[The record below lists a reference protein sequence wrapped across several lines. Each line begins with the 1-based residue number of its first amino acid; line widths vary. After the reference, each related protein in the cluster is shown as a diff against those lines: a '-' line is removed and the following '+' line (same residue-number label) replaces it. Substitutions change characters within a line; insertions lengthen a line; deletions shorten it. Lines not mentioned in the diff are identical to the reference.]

1 MHSSAL
7 FHAERAVP
15 RYTSYPTAPHFSGAI
30 GPGDHARWLS
40 MLPDDATL
48 SLYLHVPFCPS
59 LCYYCGCTT
68 KATRRPAPVAAYAA
82 RLEREIDLVTAHA
95 GGRRV
100 THIAWGGGTPS
111 LIGPDALKRIFGRIA
126 DHFDLT
132 GLIEHAIELDPR
144 ETDEALADAL
154 GAIGVDRV
162 SFGVQDF
169 SVHVQ
174 SAIGRVQPF
183 GTVERAVKLVREAGV
198 SAVNLDLMY
207 GLPHQTGR
215 DVRRTAQLATLLA
228 PERLALF
235 GYAHVPWVRPNQRLI
250 DQSALPGAATRLEQ
264 SEGAR
269 ETLIAAGYVPVG
281 LDHFARP
288 HDPMAIAA
296 ANGRLHRNFQGYTV
310 DQADALIGLG
320 ASAISR
326 LPQGFTQNAP
336 DSASYIRAI
345 DAGRFSTVRG
355 IAFTPDDIKRGAL
368 IERLMCDLAVEL
380 DAYTLAEAA
389 PRLAPLV
396 ADGLLQIEGLRIAM
410 TSFGRPFVR
419 LAAAALDA
427 RMQAGAVRHSVA
439 V

>member
-30 GPGDHARWLS
+30 GASEHAQWLAA
-40 MLPDDATL
+40 LPDDATL
-48 SLYLHVPFCPS
+48 SLYLHIPFCHS

-82 RLEREIDLVTAHA
+82 RLEREIGLVAAAA
-95 GGRRV
+95 GGRAV

-111 LIGPDALKRIFGRIA
+111 LIGPEALKRLFGRIN
-126 DHFDLT
+126 DEFDLT

-144 ETDEALADAL
+144 ETDAALADAL

-207 GLPHQTGR
+207 GLPHQTER

-235 GYAHVPWVRPNQRLI
+235 GYAHVPWVRPNQKLI
-250 DQSALPGAATRLEQ
+250 DQTALPGAATRLDQAEA
-264 SEGAR
+264 AR
-269 ETLIAAGYVPVG
+269 AVLVAAGYVPVG

-288 HDPMAIAA
+288 HDPMAVAA
-296 ANGRLHRNFQGYTV
+296 AAGRLHRNFQGYTV
-310 DQADALIGLG
+310 DAADALIGLG

-355 IAFTPDDIKRGAL
+355 IAFTPDDVKRGAL
-368 IERLMCDLAVEL
+368 IERLMCDLAVDL

-396 ADGLLQIEGLRIAM
+396 ADGLLEIEGKRIAM

-427 RMQAGAVRHSVA
+427 RLQAGARHSVA

>member
-1 MHSSAL
+1 M
-7 FHAERAVP
+7 P
-15 RYTSYPTAPHFSGAI
+15 RYTSYPTAPHFSAQIGAN
-30 GPGDHARWLS
+30 DHARWLAG
-40 MLPDDATL
+40 LPAEATL

-82 RLEREIDLVTAHA
+82 RLEREIGLVAAQA

-111 LIGPDALKRIFGRIA
+111 LTGPEALKRLFGRIS
-126 DHFDLT
+126 DGFDLT

-144 ETDEALADAL
+144 ETDEALADGL

-183 GTVERAVKLVREAGV
+183 GTVERAVKCVRDAGV
-198 SAVNLDLMY
+198 GAVNLDLMY
-207 GLPHQTGR
+207 GLPHQTER

-235 GYAHVPWVRPNQRLI
+235 GYAHVPWVRPNQKLI
-250 DQSALPGAATRLEQ
+250 DQTALPGAATRLDQAEA
-264 SEGAR
+264 AR
-269 ETLIAAGYVPVG
+269 EVLVEEGYVPVG

-288 HDPMAIAA
+288 TDTLAVAA
-296 ANGRLHRNFQGYTV
+296 AAGRLRRNFQGYTV

-326 LPQGFTQNAP
+326 LPEGFTQNAP

-345 DAGRFSTVRG
+345 DAGRFSTTRG
-355 IAFTPDDIKRGAL
+355 IAFTPDDVKRGAL
-368 IERLMCDLAVEL
+368 IERLMCDLAVDL
-380 DAYTLAEAA
+380 DAAILDEAR

-396 ADGLLQIEGLRIAM
+396 ADGLLDIRGQRIAM
-410 TSFGRPFVR
+410 TSVGRPFVR

-427 RMQAGAVRHSVA
+427 RLQAGARHSVA